1 MFRYQASTGD
11 IKDDMEDPSE
21 SSHDPYQVNIF
32 EIFQLSGYFSI
43 FFLENFV
50 KLIPC
55 YNFTQIFFWK
65 NFVKLI

>member
-32 EIFQLSGYFSI
+32 EIFELFGLLFN
-43 FFLENFV
+43 FVFFGKFRFLEKFQM
-50 KLIPC
+50 KRYWTPLWI
-55 YNFTQIFFWK
+55 
-65 NFVKLI
+65 